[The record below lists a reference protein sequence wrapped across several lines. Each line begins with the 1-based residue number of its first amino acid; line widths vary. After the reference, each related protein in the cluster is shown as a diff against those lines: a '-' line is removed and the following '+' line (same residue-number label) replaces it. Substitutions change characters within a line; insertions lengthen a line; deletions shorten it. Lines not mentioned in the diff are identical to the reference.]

1 MMKWTKEDEA
11 LLSKLYLI
19 KRKSAPEIAQIMSR
33 DKGAVRAKIT
43 KMSLTSCVA
52 RNYIQLD

>member
-1 MMKWTKEDEA
+1 MKWTTDDEK

-19 KRKSAPEIAQIMSR
+19 NRKTTPEIAQIMSR

>member
-1 MMKWTKEDEA
+1 MKWTIDDEK

-19 KRKSAPEIAQIMSR
+19 NRKSTPEIAQIMSR

-52 RNYIQLD
+52 SKYIQLD

>member
-1 MMKWTKEDEA
+1 MKWTKEDEA

-19 KRKSAPEIAQIMSR
+19 KRKTTPEIAQIMSR

-52 RNYIQLD
+52 SKYIQLD

>member
-1 MMKWTKEDEA
+1 MMKWSKEDEA

-19 KRKSAPEIAQIMSR
+19 KRKTCPDIATIMNR

-43 KMSLTSCVA
+43 RMHLTSAVA
-52 RNYIQLD
+52 INYIKC

>member
-1 MMKWTKEDEA
+1 MKWTIDDEM

-19 KRKSAPEIAQIMSR
+19 NRKTAPEIAQIMSR

-52 RNYIQLD
+52 SKYIQLD